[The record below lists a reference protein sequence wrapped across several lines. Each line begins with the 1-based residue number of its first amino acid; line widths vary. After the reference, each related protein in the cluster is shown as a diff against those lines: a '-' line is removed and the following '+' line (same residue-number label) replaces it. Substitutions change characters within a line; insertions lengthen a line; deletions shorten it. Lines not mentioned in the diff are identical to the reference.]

1 MPQAELENPRNQV
14 IPVVEAGSED
24 QGNLEEVWDCDD
36 RGADPYTSN
45 HVVKIL
51 LEAGSL
57 LTLGYADQGFTDG
70 REQLVLGDLGIV
82 QEVGQVCPH
91 EI

>member
-1 MPQAELENPRNQV
+1 MPQAELENPCNQV
-14 IPVVEAGSED
+14 IPVVEAESED

-51 LEAGSL
+51 LEAG
-57 LTLGYADQGFTDG
+57 
-70 REQLVLGDLGIV
+70 
-82 QEVGQVCPH
+82 
-91 EI
+91 